1 MKVLVVST
9 VPLEMNGIAT
19 VIVNYFRKLNDKIQF
34 DFLISKSINE
44 SYKKELAD
52 AGSMIYVVDRKKDV
66 ITYIKQLKSIISNGN
81 YDAIHVN
88 GNSSTMI
95 LELSIAKK
103 MGINKRIA
111 HCHNTKCEHKIIH
124 RLLVGKFNK
133 CYTDAIACSKEAGE
147 WIFGENNFTILPN
160 GIDVK
165 KYKYSHDTKEKK
177 KKELNLGNNYIIGHV
192 GLFNEQKNHEKLF
205 QIFAEIKKEYSE
217 AKLLC
222 VSGSKTIPNNIKVL
236 IETYK
241 IIDDVIILQDRQDV
255 AEIYQAMDLFVF
267 PSKWEGL
274 GIVTIEAQASGL
286 YCIVSDKVPDS
297 IDITSNVTHVCL
309 DISAEKWA
317 EIVKKHLNDNINRE
331 SMNDVVY
338 NSIYEINSCANKLFD
353 IYNEMN

>member
-1 MKVLVVST
+1 MKILVVST

-19 VIVNYFRKLNDKIQF
+19 VIMNYYRKLNDKIQF
-34 DFLISKSINE
+34 NFLICKSINE
-44 SYKKELAD
+44 LYKKELSD
-52 AGSMIYVVDRKKDV
+52 AGSIIYVVDRKKDV
-66 ITYIKQLKSIISNGN
+66 LTYIKQLKSIIYNGK

-88 GNSSTMI
+88 GNSSTMV
-95 LELSIAKK
+95 LELFIAKK
-103 MGINKRIA
+103 LGINKRIA
-111 HCHNTKCEHKIIH
+111 HCHNTKCQHKIIH
-124 RLLVGKFNK
+124 RLLVGMFNK

-165 KYKYSHDTKEKK
+165 KYKYSHNTREKK
-177 KKELNLGNNYIIGHV
+177 KKELNLENNYIIGHV

-205 QIFAEIKKEYSE
+205 RIFAEIKKEHSQ

-222 VSGSKTIPNNIKVL
+222 VSGSKIIPDYIRTL
-236 IETYK
+236 IEAYK

-297 IDITSNVTHVCL
+297 IDITSNVKHVCL
-309 DISAEKWA
+309 DSSDEKWA
-317 EIVKKHLNDNINRE
+317 EIVKKHLNDDINRE
-331 SMNDVVY
+331 FMNGVVY
-338 NSIYEINSCANKLFD
+338 NSIYEINSCANKLLD
-353 IYNEMN
+353 IYNKIN